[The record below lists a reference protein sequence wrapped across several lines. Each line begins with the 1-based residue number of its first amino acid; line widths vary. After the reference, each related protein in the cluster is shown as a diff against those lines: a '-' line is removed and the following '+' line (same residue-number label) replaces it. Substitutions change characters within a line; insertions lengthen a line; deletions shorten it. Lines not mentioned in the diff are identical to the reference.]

1 VNVTSWKRRPSDVPC
16 KSYNRPMADE
26 PLDPKTFFPWTVKYT
41 YEPVFHV
48 PNEPWSVERTSV
60 VPLVTPTAQ
69 SIQLRVGF

>member
-1 VNVTSWKRRPSDVPC
+1 
-16 KSYNRPMADE
+16 MADE

-41 YEPVFHV
+41 YELVFHV